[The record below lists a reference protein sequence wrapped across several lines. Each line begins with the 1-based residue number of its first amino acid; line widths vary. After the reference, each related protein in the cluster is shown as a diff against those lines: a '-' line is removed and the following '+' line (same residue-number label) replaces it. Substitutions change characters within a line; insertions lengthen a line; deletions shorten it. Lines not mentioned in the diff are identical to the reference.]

1 MTGRIKLLE
10 NDKLIQNA
18 TNLPELL
25 YVYDMPSEFDEQC
38 GTFGLAEF
46 QLPHPE
52 CPERFVC
59 DVPDNNADI
68 AQFSKCI
75 EAMDCHMLVGMTTNI
90 ESQSAIALFVHQMV
104 PHHQNAVNM
113 AKALLK
119 TGKVVCDDLTEE
131 SDACVTEVILR
142 EIVNNQNFQI
152 QAMYGIVDK
161 MGYPKEDDCQVLI
174 GDGLKNATAAPT
186 PGPTPGLTSA
196 AINFHGMTGIIM
208 LAIATLFM
216 L

>member
-1 MTGRIKLLE
+1 MTGRIKLLK
-10 NDKLIQNA
+10 NDQPTQNTA
-18 TNLPELL
+18 DVPKIPYE
-25 YVYDMPSEFDEQC
+25 YDIPGEFDEQC
-38 GTFGLAEF
+38 GTFGLDEF

-52 CPERFVC
+52 CPDRFVC
-59 DVPDNNADI
+59 DISKNKADI

-75 EAMDCHMLVGMTTNI
+75 EAMDCHMLAGMTTNI

-131 SDACVTEVILR
+131 SDACTTEVILH

-152 QAMYGIVDK
+152 QAMYDIVDE
-161 MGYPKEDDCQVLI
+161 MGYPKEDDCEVLI
-174 GDGLKNATAAPT
+174 GDGLNNAANPT
-186 PGPTPGLTSA
+186 PPPAASA
-196 AINFHGMTGIIM
+196 FTAINSNRMMGI
-208 LAIATLFM
+208 LTLVIATLFT